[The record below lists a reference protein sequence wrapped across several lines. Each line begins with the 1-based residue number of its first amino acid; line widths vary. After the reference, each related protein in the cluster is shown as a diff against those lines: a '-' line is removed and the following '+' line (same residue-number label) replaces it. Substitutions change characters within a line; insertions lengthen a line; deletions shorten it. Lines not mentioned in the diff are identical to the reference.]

1 LLVFWDVTQIFL
13 SIQPHAYGTSNK
25 LVSRVSFIL
34 GSLVALLLAAT
45 RYAGSPATN
54 IVVGVIAFLFGYI
67 LLRRP
72 SKEASIAESDYELLK
87 GGALEQA
94 EVVTNYRALRE
105 LTGLPG
111 FFRNLGITGLPLATI
126 AVLAISSYGINAI
139 GRAFAA
145 TVDVKDIIPT
155 EFPTAILELSKLL
168 LGAFI
173 GSFVAK
179 SGTIVQSR
187 DKVTHAT
194 PATTPGQKKP
204 GQDISAL

>member
-1 LLVFWDVTQIFL
+1 MEPQERKI
-13 SIQPHAYGTSNK
+13 K
-25 LVSRVSFIL
+25 LVSGVSFISC
-34 GSLVALLLAAT
+34 SLVALLLAAT
-45 RYAGSPATN
+45 KYVGSPATN

-126 AVLAISSYGINAI
+126 AVTILFVVLAISSYGINAI
-139 GRAFAA
+139 GRAFVPA
-145 TVDVKDIIPT
+145 TANAKDIIPT
-155 EFPTAILELSKLL
+155 EFPTGILELSKLL

-179 SGTIVQSR
+179 SGTIAGSW
-187 DKVTHAT
+187 DKVTRAK
-194 PATTPGQKKP
+194 PATTPGKKRSTE
-204 GQDISAL
+204 DISAS